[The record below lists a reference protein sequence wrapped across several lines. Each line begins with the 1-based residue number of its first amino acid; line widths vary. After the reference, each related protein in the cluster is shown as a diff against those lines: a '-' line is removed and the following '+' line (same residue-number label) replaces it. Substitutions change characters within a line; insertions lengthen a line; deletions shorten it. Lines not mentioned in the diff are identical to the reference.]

1 MAEARTIVVSVRL
14 DPESVHA
21 LDLLVGSGIARSRSE
36 ATARLVHIGLSASA
50 KLLEAAREIAGRA
63 RRLRQ
68 EFGSGTAFPP
78 LRPPRTERDA
88 EIDTEPDAETDAGD
102 GDGTSGAVTHGAKD
116 DEALLRLYQEAVE
129 RSRAEKK
136 AGGDLDV
143 FRAATRPEPGAIQA
157 MIEKS
162 PQLVHQHDERGWTPL
177 HLAALSGAYRTVN
190 VLVGA
195 GADPSVRS
203 ANALAATPLHAAAF
217 SRSWYAAD
225 ALLLYGA
232 DVNARQANGW
242 TPLHLA
248 AYNGDHVMVEKL
260 LESGADPSISSLKG
274 ETPLDIALRAGHRS
288 VARLLARARSGPP
301 RLSL

>member
-36 ATARLVHIGLSASA
+36 ATARLVQIGLSASA
-50 KLLEAAREIAGRA
+50 KLLEAAREIADRA

-68 EFGSGTAFPP
+68 EFESGDKS
-78 LRPPRTERDA
+78 LPRQKLSVDA
-88 EIDTEPDAETDAGD
+88 AAGRLPAD
-102 GDGTSGAVTHGAKD
+102 EGGAGNEAAVDEEADVRD

-129 RSRAEKK
+129 RSRAEEK

-162 PQLVHQHDERGWTPL
+162 PQLVHQHDENGWTPL

-190 VLVGA
+190 VLAGA

-260 LESGADPSISSLKG
+260 LASGADPSISSLKG

>member
-36 ATARLVHIGLSASA
+36 ATARLVQIGLSASA

-63 RRLRQ
+63 HRLRQ

-88 EIDTEPDAETDAGD
+88 GPSMDIGTESAANA
-102 GDGTSGAVTHGAKD
+102 DGTSGAVTRDAKD

-129 RSRAEKK
+129 RSRAEEK

-162 PQLVHQHDERGWTPL
+162 PQLVHQHDE
-177 HLAALSGAYRTVN
+177 
-190 VLVGA
+190 
-195 GADPSVRS
+195 
-203 ANALAATPLHAAAF
+203 
-217 SRSWYAAD
+217 
-225 ALLLYGA
+225 
-232 DVNARQANGW
+232 NGW

-260 LESGADPSISSLKG
+260 LASGADPGIPSLSG
-274 ETPLDIALRAGHRS
+274 ETPLDVAVMQGHKA
-288 VARLLARARSGPP
+288 VAQLLARSVRP
-301 RLSL
+301 LSRKNVPAAQQKMRRR